1 MNLLQVIDAP
11 AELRRLPRAQ
21 LPALTRE
28 LRQRLPSS
36 TPDPIELAVALHYVF
51 DTPCDRIV
59 WDGQQPND
67 GGVLP
72 AGLREQL
79 GAASGAGAAQG
90 FCAAHPSTSIS
101 AALGIA
107 QAARLR
113 GDARHAVAVIGNEAM
128 RAGIAF
134 EALNNG
140 GVAPGV
146 RLLVVLNDTDGSTPA
161 AALAHSLGL
170 HYAGPVD
177 GHDVDT
183 LVAALDSARQRAQPQ
198 LLHVV
203 NRKSRERAP
212 AQAGHGYDGAF
223 ADWLC
228 DMAAADPRLVAVTP
242 ARGDAS
248 GMTRFAKSFPGR
260 CFEVSGAEQHA
271 VTFAGGMAAEG
282 LKPVVA
288 IDAAFLRRAYDQL
301 IHDIALQRL
310 DLTFAIGGAGSAGIG
325 GAPTACPADIAC
337 LRCIPNMA
345 LMAPSDEDQ
354 CRRMLVTAYRHPGLA
369 AVRYPHGAGPGV
381 TIGGGLDGVE
391 FGRGERRRP
400 GRRTAILAFGAMLA
414 PGLAAGGDLDATVAD
429 MRFIK
434 PIDTALVLQ
443 LAHEH
448 EQLVTVEDG
457 AVMGGAGAA
466 VAEALAAAGVARPL
480 LMLGLDDAP
489 GAVGPDAAGI
499 ARAIR
504 LRFPPG
510 QERQVANDG

>member
-1 MNLLQVIDAP
+1 MKLLQVIDAP

-21 LPALTRE
+21 LPALVRQ
-28 LRQRLPSS
+28 LRQRLPPSA
-36 TPDPIELAVALHYVF
+36 PDAVELAVALHYVF
-51 DTPCDRIV
+51 DTPRDRIV
-59 WDGQQPND
+59 WDGQRHDD
-67 GGVLP
+67 GGVL
-72 AGLREQL
+72 AG
-79 GAASGAGAAQG
+79 QG
-90 FCAAHPSTSIS
+90 FCPAHPSTSIS

-113 GDARHAVAVIGNEAM
+113 GDARHAVAVIGNDAM

-134 EALNNG
+134 EALNNA

-161 AALAHSLGL
+161 AALAETLGL
-170 HYAGPVD
+170 VYAGPVD
-177 GHDVDT
+177 GCDVGA
-183 LVAALDSARQRAQPQ
+183 LVAMLESARQHAQPQ

-203 NRKSRERAP
+203 TRKSRRVAP
-212 AQAGHGYDGAF
+212 AQAGDGYDAAF
-223 ADWLC
+223 GDWLC
-228 DMAAADPRLVAVTP
+228 DMAAADPCLVAVTP
-242 ARGDAS
+242 ARAGAS
-248 GMTRFAKSFPGR
+248 GMTRFAESFPGR
-260 CFEVSGAEQHA
+260 CFEVGGAQQHA

-288 IDAAFLRRAYDQL
+288 IDAAFLQRAYDQL

-310 DLTFAIGGAGSAGIG
+310 DLTFAIAGR
-325 GAPTACPADIAC
+325 ADSAC
-337 LRCIPNMA
+337 LRCIPNMV

-354 CRRMLVTAYRHPGLA
+354 CRRMLVTAYRHPGPA
-369 AVRYPHGAGPGV
+369 AVRYPRGAGPGV
-381 TIGGGLDGVE
+381 AVGRSLDGVE
-391 FGRGERRRP
+391 FGRGARRRA

-414 PGLAAGGDLDATVAD
+414 PSLAAGGDLGATVAD

-443 LAHEH
+443 LACEH
-448 EQLVTVEDG
+448 DHLVTVEEG
-457 AVMGGAGAA
+457 AVTGGAGAA
-466 VAEALAAAGVARPL
+466 VAEALAGAGVARPL

-489 GAVGPDAAGI
+489 GARAPDAAAI

-504 LRFPPG
+504 LRFPSG